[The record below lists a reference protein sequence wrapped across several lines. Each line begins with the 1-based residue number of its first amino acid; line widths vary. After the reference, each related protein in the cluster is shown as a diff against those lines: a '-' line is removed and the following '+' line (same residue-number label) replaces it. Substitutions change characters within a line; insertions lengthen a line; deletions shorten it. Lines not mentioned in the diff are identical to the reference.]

1 MKRWKLAALIA
12 SLFIGQLAVPA
23 THAVVVFD
31 SCSGSYADSKVC
43 AATGDDDVIDM
54 TKTVINLLLFG
65 IGIVAIILIIHSG
78 LKYITS
84 RGDPAN
90 IKSAKDTLLYAVI
103 GLIVALMAFTIVNFV
118 LERFGGGTP

>member
-1 MKRWKLAALIA
+1 MKRWKLAALIT
-12 SLFIGQLAVPA
+12 SLFIGQLVVPA

-31 SCSGSYADSKVC
+31 SCSGNSSKVC
-43 AATGDDDVIDM
+43 AATGDDDAIDM

-118 LERFGGGTP
+118 LERFGGGTS